1 LEREREMMMMDRRRI
16 WLEGNKNEG
25 NLRGSPSMVDVLHC
39 RSTMFPSSFLSLSP
53 SYYYNYYYYLYI
65 HGWTSADSEFAE
77 FFEVISTGSGQD
89 RRIQMMFVWFA
100 VG

>member
-1 LEREREMMMMDRRRI
+1 
-16 WLEGNKNEG
+16 
-25 NLRGSPSMVDVLHC
+25 
-39 RSTMFPSSFLSLSP
+39 MFSSSFLSLSP
-53 SYYYNYYYYLYI
+53 SHDDDYYYLQI